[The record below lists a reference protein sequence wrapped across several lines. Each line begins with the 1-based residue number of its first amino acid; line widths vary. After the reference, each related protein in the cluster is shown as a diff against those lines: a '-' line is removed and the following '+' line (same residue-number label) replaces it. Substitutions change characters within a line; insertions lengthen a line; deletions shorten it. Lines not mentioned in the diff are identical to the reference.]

1 MMTLAVTGGIGSG
14 KSYVVRMFSALGIP
28 VYDADSRTKSLYDS
42 DSALIERLRL
52 ILGDGLV
59 RDGHLDRRYMAGKL
73 FSDRGLLERVEA
85 VVFPEVVRDFS
96 SWKSGAGIGCPFV
109 IMESAIYLEK
119 PSLSGLADKV
129 LTVVCPGEVRI
140 RRVMER
146 SAMSREE
153 VLARMGSQW
162 TDARRTDL
170 SDFVIVSDFSRP
182 LLPQVYDVFLKMKEF
197 NNLNSIEQHEN

>member
-1 MMTLAVTGGIGSG
+1 ME
-14 KSYVVRMFSALGIP
+14 VRCGH
-28 VYDADSRTKSLYDS
+28 
-42 DSALIERLRL
+42 RLPF
-52 ILGDGLV
+52 
-59 RDGHLDRRYMAGKL
+59 RDYG
-73 FSDRGLLERVEA
+73 
-85 VVFPEVVRDFS
+85 
-96 SWKSGAGIGCPFV
+96 
-109 IMESAIYLEK
+109 
-119 PSLSGLADKV
+119 V

-170 SDFVIVSDFSRP
+170 SDFVIVSDFNRP

-197 NNLNSIEQHEN
+197 NN

>member
-42 DSALIERLRL
+42 DGALIERLRL

-59 RDGHLDRRYMAGKL
+59 RDGHLDRRYM
-73 FSDRGLLERVEA
+73 RGLLERVEA

-96 SWKSGAGIGCPFV
+96 SWKSGAGTGCPFV

-119 PSLSGLADKV
+119 PSLSGMADKV

-170 SDFVIVSDFSRP
+170 SDFVIVSDFNRP